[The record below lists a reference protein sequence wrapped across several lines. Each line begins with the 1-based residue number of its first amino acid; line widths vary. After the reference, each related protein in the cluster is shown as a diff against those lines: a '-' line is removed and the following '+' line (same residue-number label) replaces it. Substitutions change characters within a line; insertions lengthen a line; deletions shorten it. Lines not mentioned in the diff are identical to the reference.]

1 MNITMV
7 CRLIWKDWYLNKAG
21 VLASLIGGVATLA
34 LVAAMHGSQVALIL
48 GIIVLVTILIGMGA
62 MVMISAS
69 NERKQLTLPFVMS
82 LPISYREYTTSK
94 IVGGMLIFLALWV
107 PLVGAI
113 VATILLTSGIPH
125 GMIPFVLIMAVEI
138 LMSTC
143 LITVV
148 AVTTESHGWTVAV
161 SPGRRAQPEWHRV
174 VDRRAAGDR
183 RIDEERNG
191 AMERNGDG
199 VADGRARVDCAD
211 ACSHVFCAGAQ
222 KGFSLDFL
230 SSPS

>member
-1 MNITMV
+1 MV

-34 LVAAMHGSQVALIL
+34 LVAALHGSQVALIL

-62 MVMISAS
+62 MVMMSAS

-94 IVGGMLIFLALWV
+94 IAGGMLIFLALWV
-107 PLVGAI
+107 PLVGAT

-143 LITVV
+143 LVTVV
-148 AVTTESHGWTVAV
+148 AVTTESNGWTVAA
-161 SPGRRAQPEWHRV
+161 AQVGALSLNGIGWSIVTLPEIGGLMRSATVRWSGTATALLLAELGFIV
-174 VDRRAAGDR
+174 LMLAVTFF
-183 RIDEERNG
+183 
-191 AMERNGDG
+191 
-199 VADGRARVDCAD
+199 VQAR
-211 ACSHVFCAGAQ
+211 
-222 KGFSLDFL
+222 KRDFL
-230 SSPS
+230 